1 MANWQIS
8 FLDTLISII
17 YFIMESGSFAGR
29 FFHETVMKPS
39 SKRHAQKVGIKLFTT
54 HRSSSVS
61 EWP

>member
-1 MANWQIS
+1 
-8 FLDTLISII
+8 
-17 YFIMESGSFAGR
+17 MESGPFVGR

-54 HRSSSVS
+54 HRSSSVL